1 MVTSSVNLL
10 TNTFCLEVMFI
21 FSPCILLA
29 RTQSYGFSQLQG
41 RLRNVVLLCPQKRE
55 RLDCHGLVDEQ
66 LGPSVTVSIFPYI
79 LLHRPVMFIYLHV
92 HFF

>member
-1 MVTSSVNLL
+1 
-10 TNTFCLEVMFI
+10 MFI

-79 LLHRPVMFIYLHV
+79 LLHRPVMFIYLYV
-92 HFF
+92 HFFNLNIRGMFIDR